1 MHHST
6 PRVLAFVLL
15 ALPAIA
21 RAAELPPLPDFAV
34 AGRLVPADPMPE
46 RQTQWPDGAVTLSD
60 VVYATIPGFRPLH
73 LDLYRPTAVAGPR
86 PLIVFVHG
94 GGWANANPR
103 AGAAFTRFPDVLAD
117 LAGRGYA
124 VASIEFR
131 FTGEAPFPAQLE
143 DLQAAIRFLR
153 TNASR
158 FGINGAKVGLWGMSS
173 GAQLVALNAVNCVDG
188 TCVQGFVGWFGPYD
202 LAAYM
207 RERPEDLYVR
217 QLFRCSAEGCPAA
230 LVDAASPINHVD
242 GKDPPALLVHGL
254 ADTDVVPSQSE
265 RFATTLRAA
274 GDSAQLLLIPE
285 VKHGFV
291 GATPAAT
298 RDASQRALS
307 ATFEFFDRV
316 LR

>member
-1 MHHST
+1 MRHS
-6 PRVLAFVLL
+6 PRRALAVVFL
-15 ALPAIA
+15 ALSA
-21 RAAELPPLPDFAV
+21 RTLAAESPRLPDFAT
-34 AGRLVPADPMPE
+34 ANRLMPADPMPE
-46 RQTQWPDGAVTLSD
+46 RQVHWSNRAVTMTD

-73 LDLYRPTAVAGPR
+73 LDLYRPTAKAGPR

-103 AGAAFTRFPDVLAD
+103 VGAAFTRFPDVLAD

-131 FTGEAPFPAQLE
+131 FSGEAPFPAQLE

-153 TNASR
+153 ANASR

-173 GAQLVALNAVNCVDG
+173 GAQLVALNAVNCAEG
-188 TCVQGFVGWFGPYD
+188 TSVQGFVGWFGPYD
-202 LAAYM
+202 LAAYL
-207 RERPEDLYVR
+207 RERPEDPHLR
-217 QLFRCSAEGCPAA
+217 QLFRCGAEGCSAA
-230 LVDAASPINHVD
+230 LLDAASPINHVG
-242 GKDPPALLVHGL
+242 GKDPPALLIHGL
-254 ADTDVVPSQSE
+254 ADAEVLPSQSE
-265 RFATTLRAA
+265 RFATTLLAA

-291 GATPAAT
+291 GATQAAT
-298 RDASQRALS
+298 REASQRALN